1 MLGWFADG
9 SQAEGMCYTVDEI
22 GEISNPATSYTA
34 IPLAPLPDD
43 VAARVRQVGTQQV
56 NLYRALAHAPQLL
69 EAWIDFAWAL
79 REHCDTPRS
88 LRELA
93 ILRTA
98 QRMLSQYE
106 WYQHRRMAAEAG
118 VDEHKVAELAMW
130 RTSPAFTD
138 AERAVLGLTDALV
151 DGHVPDEVN
160 ATLNE
165 HFGPQARVELTLTA
179 AFYCAAPRL
188 LDALR
193 VPVETTPT
201 TAGPDGKD
209 QA

>member
-1 MLGWFADG
+1 MDG
-9 SQAEGMCYTVDEI
+9 RAER
-22 GEISNPATSYTA
+22 SRPASCSHTA
-34 IPLAPLPDD
+34 IPLAPLPDS
-43 VAARVRQVGTQQV
+43 VAASVREAGAPGV
-56 NLYRALAHAPQLL
+56 NLYRALGNAPRLL

-79 REHCDTPRS
+79 REHCDTPRR
-88 LRELA
+88 LRELV

-106 WYQHRRMAAEAG
+106 WTQHRFMAAEAG
-118 VDEHKVAELAMW
+118 VDEREVVELSMW

-138 AERAVLGLTDALV
+138 AERAALALTDSLV

-160 ATLNE
+160 ATIDE

-179 AFYCAAPRL
+179 AFYCAVPRL

-193 VPVETTPT
+193 VPVEESTPT
-201 TAGPDGKD
+201 DADREESKD
-209 QA
+209 QK